1 MVWLCTALAG
11 WAGCAHV
18 PPPAAAKADGV
29 SIADVD
35 RFIAG
40 LVRPWPEASGPQLLA
55 VSDAAS
61 ERVSSYDNALLVLY
75 WLRHGARAEAARVLS
90 ALAELQHDDGSI
102 PFTFAW
108 PRPESDEGYVRSGAT
123 AWVGYAAVEYL
134 DADAAGPARESIA
147 RLAHRA
153 AEYLMQQQLAAAGD
167 PRDGLVRGGFGSYR
181 YEPAA
186 DGGVVERYTPGPIAW
201 TSIEHNLDA
210 FFFLRD
216 FGRLTGE
223 ARFAGAAERIRAA
236 LLARAWSESA
246 GQLVRGLNEDGVDAA
261 FALDCASW
269 GALFL
274 RAAGAPVRAETA
286 LATAELRFGA
296 HARVRGV
303 DVAGHRPY
311 AHGPVIEN
319 RALAQRWA
327 GRVPAN
333 WDDVDAV
340 WPEGS
345 AGVALAALRAGRA
358 GRARE
363 ILAELEKL
371 RGERGGLPTFTLA
384 IPGEFDTEPS
394 LGGTLWVELVR
405 FELGRDPERPTL
417 WRPS

>member
-1 MVWLCTALAG
+1 MVSVG
-11 WAGCAHV
+11 
-18 PPPAAAKADGV
+18 
-29 SIADVD
+29 DVD
-35 RFIAG
+35 SFIAG
-40 LVRPWPEASGPQLLA
+40 LVRPWPESSGPELLA

-90 ALAELQHDDGSI
+90 ALASVQRDDGSI
-102 PFTFAW
+102 PFTFPW
-108 PRPESDEGYVRSGAT
+108 PRPTGDEAYVRSGAT

-134 DADAAGPARESIA
+134 DADAAGPAREPIT

-153 AEYLMQQQLAAAGD
+153 AAYLMDQQLAAEGD
-167 PRDGLVRGGFGSYR
+167 PRDGLVRGGFGTYR

-186 DGGVVERYTPGPIAW
+186 DGGVIERYTPGPIAW
-201 TSIEHNLDA
+201 ASIEHNLDA

-223 ARFAGAAERIRAA
+223 ARFSDAAERIRVA
-236 LLARAWSESA
+236 LLARAWAESA
-246 GQLVRGLNEDGVDAA
+246 GQLVRGVNETGVDPA

-286 LATAELRFGA
+286 LATAELRFA
-296 HARVRGV
+296 SHARVGGV

-311 AHGPVIEN
+311 AHGPVIES
-319 RALAQRWA
+319 RALAQHYA
-327 GRVPAN
+327 GRVPAE
-333 WDDVDAV
+333 WDAVEAV

-345 AGVALAALRAGRA
+345 AGVALADLRAGRA
-358 GRARE
+358 QRARE
-363 ILAELEKL
+363 ILSELEKL

-384 IPGEFDTEPS
+384 IPGEFDTAPS

-405 FELGRDPERPTL
+405 FELARDPERPTL